1 MKVLIDTNV
10 ISQTR
15 KDKPNPAVAGWW
27 QLRPVS
33 DLALSA
39 ISIQE
44 IRLGIQLLPAGNR
57 RDAIEIWLEDFVL
70 KQFAGR
76 ILPIDTAIAGMS
88 ARMAAAA
95 RKKGHTA
102 DLADALIAATA
113 RIHSLKLATLN
124 TTHFKPLGADMVEW

>member
-1 MKVLIDTNV
+1 LKVLVDTNV
-10 ISQTR
+10 VSQTR

-27 QLRPVS
+27 QLHPVS

-44 IRLGIQLLPAGNR
+44 IRLGTELLPAGKR

-76 ILPIDTAIAGMS
+76 ILPVDAAIADMS

-113 RIHSLKLATLN
+113 RVHSLKLATLN
-124 TTHFKPLGADMVEW
+124 TTHFEPLGVDLVTW